1 MAPPRPH
8 LIIVGAGFGGLATAR
23 ALRKADVRVTVVDQ
37 HNYHTFL
44 PLLYQVATAGLEPQD
59 IAHPVRAI
67 LRRYPNA
74 DFRLGEVV
82 GANLTEEVLELAS
95 GERLGYD
102 FLVLASGS
110 ETETFDLPGASEHA
124 FGLHSVDEARAF
136 RNRVLRVL
144 ERADWA
150 QDPVERERLL
160 TFVVVGGG
168 PTGVEIAGALAEF
181 RKHVVPR
188 DYPRIDSQDVR
199 VVLLEGSDSLLRGM
213 SESLREKALRSA
225 RGLGIDVRLNAMV
238 ERIAPDRVELRDS
251 APIPTRSVLWA
262 AGVRGV
268 SLSEGLG
275 LAHGRSGRICVEP
288 TLQPAEHPRVFVIG
302 DLALVEGAE
311 DLPQTAPVAKQQG
324 RWAAQNIL
332 RILAAKEPL
341 PFRYRNAGQLATI
354 GRSRAVAEIFGFRFS
369 GFLAWWVWL
378 LAHLIFLVGFRN
390 RAVVLVNWA
399 YSYFTYDRGVRSIVG
414 SDETERPARP

>member
-1 MAPPRPH
+1 MAPPRAH

-82 GANLTEEVLELAS
+82 GANLTEAVLELAS
-95 GERLGYD
+95 GEQLGYD

-144 ERADWA
+144 ERADWV

-168 PTGVEIAGALAEF
+168 PTGVEIAGALAEL

-199 VVLLEGSDSLLRGM
+199 GVLLEGSDSLLRGM
-213 SESLREKALRSA
+213 SESLREKALHSA

-251 APIPTRSVLWA
+251 AAIPTRSVLLA

-275 LAHGRSGRICVEP
+275 LAHGRSGRIRVGP
-288 TLQPAEHPRVFVIG
+288 TLQPAEHTRVFVIG

-311 DLPQTAPVAKQQG
+311 ELPQTAPVAKQQG

-332 RILAAKEPL
+332 RILAEKEPL
-341 PFRYRNAGQLATI
+341 SFRYRNAGQLATI

-369 GFLAWWVWL
+369 GSLAWWVWL

-399 YSYFTYDRGVRSIVG
+399 YSYFTYDRGARSIVG
-414 SDETERPARP
+414 SDETERPAQP

>member
-1 MAPPRPH
+1 MAPPRAH

-74 DFRLGEVV
+74 SFRLGEVV
-82 GANLTEEVLELAS
+82 GANLEQAVLELAT
-95 GERLGYD
+95 GEQLAYD

-110 ETETFDLPGASEHA
+110 ETETFELPGASEHA
-124 FGLHSVDEARAF
+124 FGLHSVDDARAF

-144 ERADWA
+144 ERADWEE
-150 QDPVERERLL
+150 DPVERERLL

-168 PTGVEIAGALAEF
+168 PTGVEIAGALAEL
-181 RKHVVPR
+181 RRHVVPR

-199 VVLLEGSDSLLRGM
+199 VVLLEGSDSLLGGM
-213 SESLREKALRSA
+213 PESLREKALHSA

-251 APIPTRSVLWA
+251 AAIPTRSVLWA

-275 LAHGRSGRICVEP
+275 LAHGRSGRIRVGP

-311 DLPQTAPVAKQQG
+311 DLPQTAPVANQQG
-324 RWAAQNIL
+324 RLAAQNIL

-341 PFRYRNAGQLATI
+341 AFRYRNAGQLATI

-414 SDETERPARP
+414 SDETERPSQP